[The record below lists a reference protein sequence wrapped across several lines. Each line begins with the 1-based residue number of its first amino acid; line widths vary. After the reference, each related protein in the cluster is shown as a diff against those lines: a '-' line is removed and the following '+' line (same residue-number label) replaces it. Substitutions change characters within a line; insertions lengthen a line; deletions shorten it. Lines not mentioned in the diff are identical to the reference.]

1 MRKLYGASPLH
12 LLGHLILLAASVLAL
27 SQMLQG
33 RSVWIWLLGAV
44 VLHDVVF
51 LPFYSGLDRV
61 LQLGVRDRPARRVP
75 LVNYIRVPLAFSG
88 LLLLV
93 YLPAILGDN
102 SAELE
107 RVSGRDAAPSA
118 AYWAALTAGAFLVS
132 GLAWLVRVSRTPS
145 TSTSDS
151 A

>member
-12 LLGHLILLAASVLAL
+12 LVGHLILLAASALAL

-44 VLHDVVF
+44 VLHDLVF
-51 LPFYSGLDRV
+51 LPAYSGLDRV
-61 LQLGVRDRPARRVP
+61 LQLGVHDRPARRVP
-75 LVNYIRVPLAFSG
+75 LVNHIRVPLAFSG

-93 YLPAILGDN
+93 YLPAILGKN
-102 SAELE
+102 TAELE

-118 AYWAALTAGAFLVS
+118 LYWAALTAGAFLVS
-132 GLAWLVRVSRTPS
+132 GLVWIVRISRTAS
-145 TSTSDS
+145 TSASDS

>member
-12 LLGHLILLAASVLAL
+12 LLGHVILLAASVLAL

-44 VLHDVVF
+44 VLHDIVLV
-51 LPFYSGLDRV
+51 PAYSGLDRV

-75 LVNYIRVPLAFSG
+75 LVNHIRVPLAFSG

-102 SAELE
+102 TAQLE
-107 RVSGRDAAPSA
+107 RVSGRDAAPSVL
-118 AYWAALTAGAFLVS
+118 YWAALTAGAFLVS
-132 GLAWLVRVSRTPS
+132 GLVWIVRMSRTAS
-145 TSTSDS
+145 TSASDPT
-151 A
+151 